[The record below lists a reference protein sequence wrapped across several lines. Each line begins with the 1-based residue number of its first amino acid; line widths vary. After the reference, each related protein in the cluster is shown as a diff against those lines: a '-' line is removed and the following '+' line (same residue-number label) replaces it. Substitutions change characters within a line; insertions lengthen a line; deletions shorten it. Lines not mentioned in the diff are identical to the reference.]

1 MRMFS
6 FLYPK
11 IISLMIHLKMMKIK
25 QRIQA
30 REIMDLA
37 SLVFSRKL
45 LQMSRKLSK
54 VLLKMLK
61 KEGLNPNLLEEELH
75 L

>member
-1 MRMFS
+1 MT
-6 FLYPK
+6 
-11 IISLMIHLKMMKIK
+11 IK

>member
-1 MRMFS
+1 MV
-6 FLYPK
+6 
-11 IISLMIHLKMMKIK
+11 HLKMMTIK

>member
-1 MRMFS
+1 MV
-6 FLYPK
+6 
-11 IISLMIHLKMMKIK
+11 HLKMMTIK

-61 KEGLNPNLLEEELH
+61 KRGLNPNLLEEELH